1 VGHSGPPDHLSNSS
15 AFIGGP
21 KIDGKFKMS
30 AKHGSFTPERRSKVD
45 KVETPKHGG
54 ARPGAGRPRGSKS
67 WRTLAVERAVREM
80 DAAVKAAGRELSP
93 LDLRVAVANARG
105 APPSLRRKAQRW
117 VAPYLAAQAVL
128 RRGR

>member
-1 VGHSGPPDHLSNSS
+1 
-15 AFIGGP
+15 
-21 KIDGKFKMS
+21 MS
-30 AKHGSFTPERRSKVD
+30 AKHGSFTPERGSKVD

-93 LDLRVAVANARG
+93 LDFMVAVANA
-105 APPSLRRKAQRW
+105 SRKAQRW